1 MTAVRVRF
9 APSPTGYLH
18 IGGARTALYNYLYAK
33 ATGGTFVLRIEDTDL
48 ERSNAEYEKLQI
60 EDLKWLG
67 IFHDEGPDKPNPK
80 YAPYRQSER
89 AEIYQ
94 KYALELIERDL
105 AYYDFCTEEELEAMK
120 AKAEAEGR
128 DPIYEGK
135 WKEPAHKA
143 EAMARVKAGEKT
155 AIRFRAPKKAYTLK
169 DKVKGDVTYPANM
182 VGDFVIVRSNGLPVY
197 NYCCVIDDMLMEIT
211 HVIRGEDHLNNT
223 VRQLMIYEALGA
235 KLPEFA
241 HVSLLIGSD
250 RQKLSKRHGA
260 TSVNLYRNEHY
271 LPEAMCNYLT
281 LLGWS
286 HPSETDI
293 FAKEEIISVFGL
305 ERFSAHA
312 AMYDLEKL
320 KWVNGQHLKKMS
332 NEEILKLLV
341 TIPEAADF
349 NKQDQAWKEGAI
361 NLLKQYADFITD
373 IPKKALEMI
382 FSEHIE
388 MKNELMEILGW
399 ETTPKILEFIGSE
412 VAKVTTPFVTEA
424 QLNGWMDTL
433 KKDMGV
439 KGKPLFQ
446 GVRAAL
452 TGHDHGPDLKL
463 LIPLTPVAVIK
474 KRIALLGNTKQEK
487 DG

>member
-1 MTAVRVRF
+1 MTVRVRF

-18 IGGARTALYNYLYAK
+18 IGGARTALYNFLYAK

-67 IFHDEGPDKPNPK
+67 IHHDEGPDKPNPK

-89 AEIYQ
+89 LDLYS
-94 KYALELIERDL
+94 KYAKELIDGGH
-105 AYYDFCTEEELEAMK
+105 AYYDFCTEIELEQMK
-120 AKAEAEGR
+120 EKAEKEGR
-128 DPIYEGK
+128 DPHYEGR
-135 WKEPAHKA
+135 WKDPSTHQ
-143 EAMARVKAGEKT
+143 EALAKIAAGEKP
-155 AIRFRAPKKAYTLK
+155 AIRFRAPKKSFTLN
-169 DKVKGDVTYPANM
+169 DKVKGEVVYPEGM

-223 VRQLMIYEALGA
+223 VRQLMIYEALNA
-235 KLPEFA
+235 KLPLFA
-241 HVSLLIGSD
+241 HVSLLIGHD

-260 TSVNLYRNEHY
+260 TSVNLYRNENY

-286 HPSETDI
+286 HPEEKDI
-293 FAKEEIISVFGL
+293 FSKEELFSIFSL

-332 NEEILKLLV
+332 NVDLISMVEDLPGNEFFKKQTPSWKNDAIEVIKPYVNFVSEIPQTVESKILAENLEMTDILK
-341 TIPEAADF
+341 
-349 NKQDQAWKEGAI
+349 
-361 NLLKQYADFITD
+361 D
-373 IPKKALEMI
+373 IL
-382 FSEHIE
+382 S
-388 MKNELMEILGW
+388 W
-399 ETTPKILEFIGSE
+399 ETTPKIIGYLHGEVTKTDKEFISAE
-412 VAKVTTPFVTEA
+412 E
-424 QLNGWMDTL
+424 LNGWMEFA
-433 KKDMGV
+433 KKELGI

-446 GVRAAL
+446 GIRAAL
-452 TGHDHGPDLKL
+452 TGQDHGPDLKL
-463 LIPLTPVAVIK
+463 LIPLTPVSVIK
-474 KRIALLGNTKQEK
+474 KRLAQLKG
-487 DG
+487 

>member
-1 MTAVRVRF
+1 MTARVRF

-33 ATGGTFVLRIEDTDL
+33 AIGGTFVLRIEDTDL

-67 IFHDEGPDKPNPK
+67 INHDEGPDRPNPK

-89 AEIYQ
+89 SEIYQ
-94 KYALELIERDL
+94 KYALQLIKQDL

-120 AKAEAEGR
+120 EKALRENR
-128 DPIYEGK
+128 DPVYEGK
-135 WKEPAHKA
+135 WKELGMKA
-143 EAMARVKAGEKT
+143 EAQTRINAGEKA
-155 AIRFRAPKKAYTLK
+155 AIRFRAPKKSYVLE
-169 DKVKGDVTYPANM
+169 DKVKGRVVYPENM

-197 NYCCVIDDMLMEIT
+197 NYCCVVDDMLMDIT

-235 KLPEFA
+235 KVPQFS
-241 HVSLLIGSD
+241 HVSLLIGHD

-271 LPEAMCNYLT
+271 LPEALCNYLT

-286 HPSETDI
+286 HPAEKDI
-293 FAKEEIISVFGL
+293 FDKEELIPVFNL

-320 KWVNGQHLKKMS
+320 KWVNGQHIKKMDNS
-332 NEEILKLLV
+332 QLVKLVDELPDNEFFKKQTPERKLAL
-341 TIPEAADF
+341 IS
-349 NKQDQAWKEGAI
+349 
-361 NLLKQYADFITD
+361 LLKEKVDFLPE
-373 IPKKALEMI
+373 IPKMIQEMILMENLEMTDQL
-382 FSEHIE
+382 
-388 MKNELMEILGW
+388 KDILSW
-399 ETTPKILEFIGSE
+399 ETTPKIIDYINGVVGKVSSE
-412 VAKVTTPFVTEA
+412 FVTEA
-424 QLNGWMDTL
+424 QLNGWMDYV
-433 KKDMGV
+433 KKDLGV
-439 KGKPLFQ
+439 KGKPLFM

-452 TGHDHGPDLKL
+452 TGKDHGPELKF
-463 LIPLTPVAVIK
+463 LIPLTPVSVIK
-474 KRIALLGNTKQEK
+474 KRVAQLKG
-487 DG
+487 

>member
-1 MTAVRVRF
+1 MSVRVRF

-33 ATGGTFVLRIEDTDL
+33 ALGGTFILRIEDTDI

-60 EDLKWLG
+60 DDLKWLG
-67 IFHDEGPDKPNPK
+67 ITHDEGPDKPNPK

-89 AEIYQ
+89 SAIYQ
-94 KYALELIERDL
+94 KYADQLIEKDL
-105 AYYDFCTEEELEAMK
+105 AYYDFCTEEELEVMK
-120 AKAEAEGR
+120 ARAEAEGR
-128 DPIYEGK
+128 DPVYEGK
-135 WKEPAHKA
+135 WKDPANKV
-143 EAMARVKAGEKT
+143 EALERVKAGEKP
-155 AIRFRAPKKAYTLK
+155 AIRFRAPKKSYTLK

-197 NYCCVIDDMLMEIT
+197 NYCCVIDDMLMEIS

-223 VRQLMIYEALGA
+223 VRQLMIYEALNA

-260 TSVNLYRNEHY
+260 TSVNLYRNENY

-293 FAKEEIISVFGL
+293 FSKSDLFSIFSL
-305 ERFSAHA
+305 ERFSGHA

-320 KWVNGQHLKKMS
+320 KWVNGQHLKKME
-332 NEEILKLLV
+332 NEDIIKMLSGM
-341 TIPEAADF
+341 PEATGF
-349 NKQDQAWKEGAI
+349 NQQDPAWKNTAVT
-361 NLLKQYADFITD
+361 LLKQYADFVSD
-373 IPKKALEMI
+373 IPKKAEEMI
-382 FSEHIE
+382 FGEHIE

-399 ETTPKILEFIGSE
+399 ETTPKIIDYLHGEMNKI
-412 VAKVTTPFVTEA
+412 TTPFVTEA
-424 QLNGWMDTL
+424 ELTSWMDFA
-433 KKDMGV
+433 KKDLAI

-446 GVRAAL
+446 GIRAAL
-452 TGHDHGPDLKL
+452 TGQEHGPDLKL
-463 LIPLTPVAVIK
+463 LIPLTPVSIIK
-474 KRIALLGNTKQEK
+474 KRLSLLSKTKQEK

>member
-1 MTAVRVRF
+1 MSVRVRF

-33 ATGGTFVLRIEDTDL
+33 AVGGTFVLRIEDTDL

-67 IFHDEGPDKPNPK
+67 IIHDEGPDKPVAR

-89 AEIYQ
+89 SEIYN
-94 KYALELIERDL
+94 KYALQLIEKGF

-120 AKAEAEGR
+120 AQNEAEGLE
-128 DPIYEGK
+128 PHYTGK
-135 WKEPAHKA
+135 WKNPEHWA
-143 EAMARVKAGEKT
+143 EAKARVAAGEKT
-155 AIRFRAPKKAYTLK
+155 AIRFKAPRKAYTLN
-169 DKVKGDVTYPANM
+169 DKVKGDVTYPEGM

-197 NYCCVIDDMLMEIT
+197 NYCCVVDDMLMEIS

-235 KLPEFA
+235 KPPQFA
-241 HVSLLIGSD
+241 HVSLLIGHD

-260 TSVNLYRNEHY
+260 TSVNLYRNENY

-286 HPSETDI
+286 HPNETDI
-293 FAKEEIISVFGL
+293 FTKEELVPLFNL

-312 AMYDLEKL
+312 AMYDLEKFR
-320 KWVNGQHLKKMS
+320 WVNGQHLKKMS
-332 NEEILKLLV
+332 NEEIVKMLA
-341 TIPEAADF
+341 TIPEAAEF
-349 NKQDQAWKEGAI
+349 NKQDPAWKVSAV
-361 NLLKQYADFITD
+361 NLLKQYADFTTD
-373 IPKKALEMI
+373 IPKKAQEMI

-388 MKNELMEILGW
+388 MKNELLEILGW
-399 ETTPKILEFIGSE
+399 ETTPKIIDYLAGEM
-412 VAKVTTPFVTEA
+412 AKISAPYVTDV
-424 QLNGWMDTL
+424 QLNGWMETA
-433 KKDMGV
+433 KKDMGI

-446 GVRAAL
+446 GIRAAL

-463 LIPLTPVAVIK
+463 LIPLTPVTVIK
-474 KRIALLGNTKQEK
+474 KRLSLLSKTKQEK

>member
-1 MTAVRVRF
+1 MSVRNTAVRVRF

-48 ERSNAEYEKLQI
+48 ERSNAEFEKLQI
-60 EDLKWLG
+60 DDLKWLG
-67 IFHDEGPDKPNPK
+67 IIHDEGPDKPNPK

-89 AEIYQ
+89 LEIYD
-94 KYALELIERDL
+94 KYAQQLIDKGL

-120 AKAEAEGR
+120 AQNEAEGLE
-128 DPIYEGK
+128 PHYNGK
-135 WKEPAHKA
+135 WKHPEHWA
-143 EAMARVKAGEKT
+143 EAKARIAAGEKT
-155 AIRFRAPKKAYTLK
+155 AIRFKASKKSFTLN
-169 DKVKGDVTYPANM
+169 DKVKGSVTYPEGM
-182 VGDFVIVRSNGLPVY
+182 VGDFVIMRSNGLPTY

-286 HPSETDI
+286 HPSEVDI

-332 NEEILKLLV
+332 NEDIIKLLA
-341 TIPEAADF
+341 TIPEAEQF
-349 NKQDQAWKEGAI
+349 NQQEEAWKLSAV
-361 NLLKQYADFITD
+361 NLLKQYADFVTD
-373 IPKKALEMI
+373 IPKKVCEMI
-382 FSEHIE
+382 INENIE
-388 MKNELMEILGW
+388 MKPELQEILGW
-399 ETTPKILEFIGSE
+399 ETTPRIIEFISAE
-412 VAKVTTPFVTEA
+412 VSKLGDTAISEA
-424 QLNGWMDTL
+424 QLNGWMDQL
-433 KKDMGV
+433 KKDMGI

-463 LIPLTPVAVIK
+463 LIPLTPVSVIK
-474 KRIALLGNTKQEK
+474 KRLSILGKKN
-487 DG
+487 G